1 MKSRLLISEGECASN
16 GAIHW
21 SLASAPLT
29 EQHLFRGWKH
39 SVVSWKWQYM
49 EETLAELSSAIDV
62 LLNRFD
68 AVLASG
74 EAKRFLALLQKD
86 SRYAVHRAI
95 EKKEDPATRPVRI

>member
-1 MKSRLLISEGECASN
+1 M
-16 GAIHW
+16 
-21 SLASAPLT
+21 
-29 EQHLFRGWKH
+29 
-39 SVVSWKWQYM
+39 VSWKWQYM